1 MQSSDTTAG
10 IRTHTGSPPKMI
22 RESPIHTDSP
32 DDMTCAERESAPP
45 TRSRVPHGVLFP
57 VSQFMSITPSFGR
70 AGSKNTEM
78 PEIIAMT
85 ESVAHGSSNITGT
98 TIQDKAV
105 PRKMI
110 SIIISPVV
118 ILPSER
124 RSSAKSFFP
133 PGRPSTSGRHNTL
146 VIQND
151 PRNIKPA
158 AGGIPN
164 IIDVT
169 EVI

>member
-1 MQSSDTTAG
+1 
-10 IRTHTGSPPKMI
+10 PPKML
-22 RESPIHTDSP
+22 RESPIHSDSP
-32 DDMTCAERESAPP
+32 DDMTCAERASPPP
-45 TRSRVPHGVLFP
+45 TRSRVPHGVLFA

-110 SIIISPVV
+110 RILRCPVAV
-118 ILPSER
+118 L
-124 RSSAKSFFP
+124 
-133 PGRPSTSGRHNTL
+133 
-146 VIQND
+146 
-151 PRNIKPA
+151 
-158 AGGIPN
+158 
-164 IIDVT
+164 
-169 EVI
+169 